1 MWDMAKKQ
9 KQQAGEWRN
18 RIVRTGTAPASE
30 FKANELN
37 WRVHPKAQ
45 RDALKG
51 VLSEVGW
58 VTGVITNVTTGNV
71 IDGHARIEEALKLG
85 DETPVPFVEVELSEA
100 EEMKILATL
109 DPLSAMAGADKEQL
123 DALLREVET
132 ADAAVMQM
140 LDDLA
145 KANGLD
151 YGKEGASDAD
161 AEPQIDKADELR
173 VKWGVERGQVW
184 QLGEH
189 RLMCGD
195 STSAED
201 VARLMKGERFRA
213 VTTSPPYTDQREY
226 ELKSFDWLALANGFF
241 AALVPHIGKPADVL
255 VNLGMSHKNGE
266 VDRYWDVWLEEC
278 KRTGWPLYGWYVWD
292 KGSGMPG
299 EWNGR
304 LAPAHEF
311 IFHFN
316 AGRKPAQKWIET
328 TGESAKRGASGKRF
342 RKKDGSLAEVTSPD
356 KIGQP
361 FKVPDSVVRIGRE
374 MARGIHTQA
383 HPAVFSVEFAS
394 FLIQTWSEPGAIVY
408 EPFSGSGTTIIACE
422 QLGRKCRAME
432 ISPAYAAVALQR
444 WADATGKTPA
454 LLDS

>member
-30 FKANELN
+30 FKANERN

-85 DETPVPFVEVELSEA
+85 DETPVPFVEVELSED

-109 DPLSAMAGADKEQL
+109 DPLSAMAGSDKEQL

-151 YGKEGASDAD
+151 YGKEGASDVD

-184 QLGEH
+184 QLGDH

-201 VARLMKGERFRA
+201 VARLMGGEKAQMMF
-213 VTTSPPYTDQREY
+213 TDPPYGVDYTGGHFHSGDVNIKRERERLAGDTSAILYGEFLPVALRWVDGPCYMWFAGSKAREVYNALHETGCEIHALIIWHKVNATYAAMNAQYKQRHEPCVY
-226 ELKSFDWLALANGFF
+226 FKPKGSTLRWCGPANECT
-241 AALVPHIGKPADVL
+241 V
-255 VNLGMSHKNGE
+255 
-266 VDRYWDVWLEEC
+266 WDV
-278 KRTGWPLYGWYVWD
+278 KRDAQNEFHPTQKPV
-292 KGSGMPG
+292 
-299 EWNGR
+299 E
-304 LAPAHEF
+304 LAARAIKNHD
-311 IFHFN
+311 
-316 AGRKPAQKWIET
+316 AG
-328 TGESAKRGASGKRF
+328 
-342 RKKDGSLAEVTSPD
+342 
-356 KIGQP
+356 
-361 FKVPDSVVRIGRE
+361 
-374 MARGIHTQA
+374 
-383 HPAVFSVEFAS
+383 AV
-394 FLIQTWSEPGAIVY
+394 LDC
-408 EPFSGSGTTIIACE
+408 FSGSGSTIIACE
-422 QLGRKCRAME
+422 QTKRAARAID
-432 ISPAYAAVALQR
+432 ISPAYVAVALQR